1 MKADGYVFQILP
13 FLDGARPVKSII
25 ADRGVHP
32 SLALEITAG
41 VATALTELHESSLI
55 HADLKPSNILLIRS
69 PSDIRLIDFGMARK
83 NESTGAIQ
91 LIGTYSYLPPTLT
104 FEGPRT
110 SGSATEPAEWTP
122 RTSSSA
128 TEPAELTP
136 RTSSSATE
144 PVELP
149 EKATRLPE
157 LAVGPF
163 IDLYALGVVALELLT
178 GKSDPIPSPTEYQI
192 HQRISDRNRWI
203 NSVPSSLQQRM
214 VNLIFQL
221 LTTSAS
227 RPGITARSAAA
238 LAKNLANEIGQGP
251 HDDLSVIARGA
262 DGSDLQNRELTYPS
276 IVSAQIN
283 FVKKEIA
290 GRTTILNVAP
300 NEFAAS
306 LATSEGNE
314 EILAQLNNVF
324 ADARRRTQTSWRLSI
339 LLTLASFAVIV
350 LLIVVA
356 VAGSLVTREKLWAV
370 VFGGLSASS
379 VLGTLIWKPYD
390 RLFRATILAQQIEV
404 VHIRVTTGMRGT
416 LEIEQ
421 QLKLLTEANN
431 ALRAIFRDHSQGA
444 RRN

>member
-110 SGSATEPAEWTP
+110 SGSATEPAEW
-122 RTSSSA
+122 
-128 TEPAELTP
+128 TP

-370 VFGGLSASS
+370 VFGGLSASP

-421 QLKLLTEANN
+421 QLKLLAEANN

>member
-1 MKADGYVFQILP
+1 
-13 FLDGARPVKSII
+13 
-25 ADRGVHP
+25 
-32 SLALEITAG
+32 
-41 VATALTELHESSLI
+41 
-55 HADLKPSNILLIRS
+55 
-69 PSDIRLIDFGMARK
+69 
-83 NESTGAIQ
+83 
-91 LIGTYSYLPPTLT
+91 
-104 FEGPRT
+104 
-110 SGSATEPAEWTP
+110 
-122 RTSSSA
+122 
-128 TEPAELTP
+128 
-136 RTSSSATE
+136 
-144 PVELP
+144 
-149 EKATRLPE
+149 
-157 LAVGPF
+157 
-163 IDLYALGVVALELLT
+163 
-178 GKSDPIPSPTEYQI
+178 
-192 HQRISDRNRWI
+192 
-203 NSVPSSLQQRM
+203 M

-421 QLKLLTEANN
+421 QLKLLAEANN

>member
-110 SGSATEPAEWTP
+110 SGSATEPAEW
-122 RTSSSA
+122 
-128 TEPAELTP
+128 TP

-421 QLKLLTEANN
+421 QLKLLAEANN